1 MFDVLSETQRT
12 KRLSAYEASMELPDM
27 ELPADLTRAI
37 APLFETLPP
46 DEALFRLVV
55 TESASSSLVGTV
67 ETILRDDALRD
78 QPALAAA
85 LWLYVDE
92 LDRSH
97 TVSQGIDDSTGSF
110 WHGIMHRR
118 EGDFSNSH
126 YWFNKVGAHP
136 VIDLIDGYDPH
147 EFIDEVE
154 ARHGELPQDLVATQR
169 REWQALLAWCLKQDP

>member
-1 MFDVLSETQRT
+1 
-12 KRLSAYEASMELPDM
+12 MELPDM
-27 ELPADLTRAI
+27 ELPGDLTRAI

-78 QPALAAA
+78 QPALASA
-85 LWLYVDE
+85 LWLYIDE

-126 YWFNKVGAHP
+126 YWFNKVGEHP
-136 VIDLIDGYDPH
+136 AMVQVGGYDAH
-147 EFIDEVE
+147 RMIDEVE
-154 ARHGELPQDLVATQR
+154 TLHTDNPQHLIDLQR
-169 REWQALLAWCLKQDP
+169 REWQTLFAWSAVSYAS